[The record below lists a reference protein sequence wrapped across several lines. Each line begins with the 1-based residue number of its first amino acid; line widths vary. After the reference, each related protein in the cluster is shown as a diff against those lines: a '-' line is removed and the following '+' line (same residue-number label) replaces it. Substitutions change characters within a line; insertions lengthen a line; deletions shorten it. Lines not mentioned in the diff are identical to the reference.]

1 MSLHPMPSLLFGSFL
16 VGLLSVSSALAQS
29 QNMPAAPRLAMPSE
43 KHEWLDPL
51 VGEWTVEMLVF
62 SEAGAD
68 PITSSDL
75 RATRREIL
83 EGRYIYEELRGTFAG
98 NPSARDGILGYN
110 NLEGRFELVT
120 VDTFEPGQMFY
131 TGRGD
136 ETPELISMFGESTEA
151 GFGDKPTGRKRDLRF
166 EFEILGPDNN
176 VQRIFAKFPGE
187 EEFLFVEQR
196 FTRIR

>member
-1 MSLHPMPSLLFGSFL
+1 MSLNPMMSLLFGSFL
-16 VGLLSVSSALAQS
+16 LGLWSASSAFAQS
-29 QNMPAAPRLAMPSE
+29 MPAAARLAMPSE

-62 SEAGAD
+62 PEAGAE
-68 PITSSDL
+68 PITSTDL

-83 EGRYIYEELRGTFAG
+83 EGRYVYEELRGTFAG

-136 ETPELISMFGESTEA
+136 ETPDLITMFGESTEA
-151 GFGDKPTGRKRDLRF
+151 GLGQDPTGRKRELRF
-166 EFEILGPDNN
+166 EFEILGPDSN
-176 VQRIFAKFPGE
+176 VQRIYAKFPGA

-196 FTRIR
+196 FSRIK